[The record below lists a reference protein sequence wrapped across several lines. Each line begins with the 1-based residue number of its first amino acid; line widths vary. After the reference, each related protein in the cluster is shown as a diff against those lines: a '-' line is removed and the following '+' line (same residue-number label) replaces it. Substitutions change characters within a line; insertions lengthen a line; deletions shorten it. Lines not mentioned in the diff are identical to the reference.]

1 LSESTRS
8 FDRLTDPSAPPP
20 QDDLV
25 TDNEVKQPK
34 SAAEKSAGIFS
45 RKFTANIAARYVMVL
60 SLAVR
65 LSARTDPGRAQV
77 VGGLVQIF
85 APLYPGTGDHRIVVR
100 RQWLERLER
109 LVPNKKD

>member
-1 LSESTRS
+1 MDLEVTAFTQVSCPVVLEHLKSHESRMQ
-8 FDRLTDPSAPPP
+8 FG
-20 QDDLV
+20 
-25 TDNEVKQPK
+25 K
-34 SAAEKSAGIFS
+34 SARILARE
-45 RKFTANIAARYVMVL
+45 FTANIAARYVMVL
-60 SLAVR
+60 SLPVR
-65 LSARTDPGRAQV
+65 LRARTDPGRAQV